1 MQKEIRI
8 GSFTSTFFSLI
19 LLFYISLTLI
29 NIPTIPVLGK
39 YAFLV
44 VMTLIFLL
52 LIQKKLITTK
62 EIRLF
67 FPLFLFNFIY
77 LFNLDLGGAYSKGVM
92 IFVNQ
97 TAYLMLIYLVYS
109 VTWTKV
115 QVKLLSNI
123 YFITLPIL
131 LVLTFALPGVLN
143 TNVLGS
149 YAYYIAFFPLLFLVG
164 YTKLKKSRVFFI
176 SALTILIVFATD
188 TRSILLSAS
197 FAFATFVGWKLIS
210 KTKFLFN
217 LYFILIVALNY
228 FIVAIYPKMYT
239 WGNYYELNNLSLK
252 ITGKPLLTGRNT
264 IWSQLIELISLKP
277 WFGYGSSV
285 VPEDFLSTSLSA
297 HNLYIQIALQTGLIG
312 VFLLALFLFF
322 IWKSFYKNRHDP
334 KVILVSCFF
343 VGILI
348 HQSFEVTL
356 TQNQFALGLLQWMI
370 IGFGLN
376 YALNSTYTKRE
387 LQQ

>member
-1 MQKEIRI
+1 MQKEIKI

-19 LLFYISLTLI
+19 LLFYIAATLI
-29 NIPTIPVLGK
+29 NIPVIPVLGK

-62 EIRLF
+62 EIKLF
-67 FPLFLFNFIY
+67 FPLFMFNFIY
-77 LFNLDLGGAYSKGVM
+77 LINLDFGGSYTKGLM

-97 TAYLMLIYLVYS
+97 TAYLMLIYLIYS
-109 VTWTKV
+109 VTWTKL
-115 QVKLLSNI
+115 QVKSLSNI
-123 YFITLPIL
+123 YYMTLPIL
-131 LVLTFALPGVLN
+131 LLLTFALPGVLN

-149 YAYYIAFFPLLFLVG
+149 YAYYIAFFPLLYLVG
-164 YTKLKKSRVFFI
+164 YTQLKKSRVFFI
-176 SALTILIVFATD
+176 AALTILIVFATD
-188 TRSILLSAS
+188 TRSILLSAA
-197 FAFATFVGWKLIS
+197 FAFATFVVWKVIT

-217 LYFILIVALNY
+217 LYFILIIALNY
-228 FIVAIYPKMYT
+228 FIVAVYPKMYT
-239 WGNYYELNNLSLK
+239 WRNYYELNNLSLK

-264 IWSQLIELISLKP
+264 IWSQLIDLISLKP

-297 HNLYIQIALQTGLIG
+297 HNLYLQIALQTGIIG
-312 VFLLALFLFF
+312 VLLLALFLFF
-322 IWKSFYKNRHDP
+322 VWKSFYKNRHDP
-334 KVILVSCFF
+334 KIILVSCFF
-343 VGILI
+343 IGILI

-356 TQNQFALGLLQWMI
+356 TQNQFALGLLQWII

-376 YALNSTYTKRE
+376 YALNKNQIKRE
-387 LQQ
+387 LQ